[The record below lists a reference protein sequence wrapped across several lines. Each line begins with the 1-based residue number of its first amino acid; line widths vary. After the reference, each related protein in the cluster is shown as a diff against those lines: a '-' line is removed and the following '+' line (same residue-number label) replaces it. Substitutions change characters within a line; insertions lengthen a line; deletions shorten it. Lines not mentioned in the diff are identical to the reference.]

1 MFTYWLLLDILALIS
16 TFGFGVALNM
26 VVRRGWV
33 SPVLYGIFAVY
44 LLVTAAARMSVPEWI
59 LFLLGLVGA
68 LLSGWAVRSLRKHG
82 YSLFS
87 R

>member
-1 MFTYWLLLDILALIS
+1 MFTYWTLLYILGIVS

-33 SPVLYGIFAVY
+33 APLIAVCLAGY
-44 LLVTAAARMSVPEWI
+44 TLLKTRAHLTGPLWG
-59 LFLLGLVGA
+59 LFSICLAGA
-68 LLSGWAVRSLRKHG
+68 LLSGWAVRSLRRRG
-82 YSLFS
+82 YSLFT